1 MSRLQI
7 HGKGFTLGEDVPPAL
22 PEERGTRLTHKTQH
36 GWELRMFDKLGLVV
50 VEEGF
55 ALVGEYGDARAFAG
69 HYENLLVFQN
79 SPAFEVGSNQVYAFF
94 GCNPDVVLAIFLDV
108 QLMSIQQFSVLRGK
122 VDTLHLSFFYVNE
135 SYTEVGR

>member
-1 MSRLQI
+1 MLD
-7 HGKGFTLGEDVPPAL
+7 E
-22 PEERGTRLTHKTQH
+22 
-36 GWELRMFDKLGLVV
+36 LGLIV

-55 ALVGEYGDARAFAG
+55 AFICEQGDVRTVAG
-69 HYENLLVFQN
+69 HHDNLLVLEDD
-79 SPAFEVGSNQVYAFF
+79 AALEVGSNQVYAFF

-122 VDTLHLSFFYVNE
+122 VDTLHLSFFHVNE